1 MLAAPRLSFIVLL
14 LVSTTLGAAAWGAP
28 AQRSANSN
36 KGIAYRWV
44 DEKGVVHYGDNIP
57 PQYATQDRTI
67 LNSQGVEVGHLD
79 RQKTPEEEAV
89 AARAR
94 DALMKQRQHDA
105 FLVSTYTSVKDIE
118 ALRDARLDQ
127 LKAQRAAAEQYV
139 ESLRA
144 RLGSLQSRAL
154 NFSPYSKDARRM
166 PDDLAEN
173 LVRTSNELRVQ
184 SSALSLKGTEETA
197 LRGQFQADIER
208 YRELHSIHSQS
219 STPSAPRAAATQPAP
234 AVSQATAQ

>member
-1 MLAAPRLSFIVLL
+1 MLAAPRLSVIVLL
-14 LVSTTLGAAAWGAP
+14 LVSTTPDAAAWGAP
-28 AQRSANSN
+28 PQHSTNSN

-67 LNSQGVEVGHLD
+67 LNAQGVEVGHLD

-94 DALMKQRQHDA
+94 EALMKQRQHDA

-127 LKAQRAAAEQYV
+127 LKAQRSAAEQYV
-139 ESLRA
+139 ESLRV
-144 RLGSLQSRAL
+144 RLGTLQSRAL
-154 NFSPYSKDARRM
+154 NYSPYSKDARRM

-173 LVRTSNELRVQ
+173 LVRTSNELHVQ
-184 SSALSLKGTEETA
+184 SSALALKGTEETA
-197 LRGQFQADIER
+197 LRQQFQADIER

-219 STPSAPRAAATQPAP
+219 SLSSAPRAAATQPAP